1 VGRNKIEQE
10 DIVRIRIQIAK
21 TERITKRQEKRI
33 AYLTEDRDNIY
44 KRTRESEVE
53 FDKKIRRT
61 ILKRRVQLGLS
72 I

>member
-1 VGRNKIEQE
+1 MGRNKIEQE